1 MNLQRLSFML
11 AIAVA
16 TFTVGCAAPGR
27 PTTAPPVAL
36 QGTADAVIYISGLSC
51 PF

>member
-1 MNLQRLSFML
+1 MNLQRWSFMS

-16 TFTVGCAAPGR
+16 TFAVGCAAPGR
-27 PTTAPPVAL
+27 PTIAPPVAM
-36 QGTADAVIYISGLSC
+36 QGTADAVIHISGLSC